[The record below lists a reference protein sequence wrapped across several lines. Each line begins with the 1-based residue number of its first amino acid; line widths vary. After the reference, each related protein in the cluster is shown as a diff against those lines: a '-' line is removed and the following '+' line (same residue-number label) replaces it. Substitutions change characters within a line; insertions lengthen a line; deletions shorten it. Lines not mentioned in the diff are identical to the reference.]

1 MNTLDIVLG
10 IILIIAFIGGFRKG
24 LFVALASLIG
34 LIAGI
39 FGAVYFSDFA
49 ASHLAE
55 NFNWSEQTTQLA
67 AFAVTFLVI
76 VILISLAG
84 KALTKIADFA
94 MLGIINKILGGV
106 FTVIKIAF
114 ILSVV
119 FMFLNA
125 SNFVS
130 IVSEEQK
137 EESALYEPISSLAP
151 MIMPHILQK
160 VDEIETELDEND
172 TSNDTSNDQ

>member
-10 IILIIAFIGGFRKG
+10 IILLIGFIGGFRKG

-34 LIAGI
+34 LIVGVY
-39 FGAVYFSDFA
+39 GAIYFSDYA

-55 NFNWSEQTTQLA
+55 NFDWTEQTTQLVS
-67 AFAVTFLVI
+67 FAVTFLAI

-94 MLGIINKILGGV
+94 MLGILNKILGGV
-106 FTVIKIAF
+106 FTALKVALIA
-114 ILSVV
+114 SVV

-125 SNFVS
+125 SNFGTFIS
-130 IVSEEQK
+130 DEQK
-137 EESALYEPISSLAP
+137 EESALYEPIESLAP
-151 MIMPHILQK
+151 MIVPQILRK
-160 VDEIETELDEND
+160 VDEIETELEEND
-172 TSNDTSNDQ
+172 DSNAQ